1 MFYSLHVYVML
12 IREGK
17 IFNEEVMLYVKLREE
32 WVISHFCYFYAEQ
45 IEKYFLEMSL
55 ITCMSSM
62 VRNFGTSKQNYIG
75 ERSVLFS
82 ISLFKFPCS
91 ANKIQFY

>member
-32 WVISHFCYFYAEQ
+32 
-45 IEKYFLEMSL
+45 
-55 ITCMSSM
+55 
-62 VRNFGTSKQNYIG
+62 
-75 ERSVLFS
+75 
-82 ISLFKFPCS
+82 
-91 ANKIQFY
+91 